1 MNVELPYLWYI
12 VSFCLK
18 SGFLTDFE
26 GVSGVRVRRWLFLII
41 RNRTINGELRLLQN
55 RSKNAFEAKGY
66 MFCLSNRRRFLA
78 CIRQGWGGGL
88 IWAYF
93 VRGSGRC
100 RAFVFFFF
108 KAWAPP
114 LRGKYV
120 ISRDVVAILQI
131 LFLPKWFLD
140 QRNHPWLRDDSLSWA
155 IYKQTICNVLDDL
168 GKILAVTPW
177 SRNEVCACRAVQ
189 WNPALKG

>member
-66 MFCLSNRRRFLA
+66 MFCLSNRKRFLA
-78 CIRQGWGGGL
+78 CIRQGWGGGGL
-88 IWAYF
+88 FEPTLSEKVGGA
-93 VRGSGRC
+93 GRL
-100 RAFVFFFF
+100 FSFF

-114 LRGKYV
+114 LRGKYG

-155 IYKQTICNVLDDL
+155 I
-168 GKILAVTPW
+168 
-177 SRNEVCACRAVQ
+177 
-189 WNPALKG
+189 